1 MPVLTRLRRLGTRH
15 SGAAAL
21 TVALAVLLTACGQ
34 SHPDSVFHHRTDV
47 NRDVDFLFRLIIWLG
62 TAVFVFVEAIL
73 VITLIKFRKRPG
85 QPEPKHVHGNTTLEI
100 TWTVVPLIVLAVIAI
115 PTIRTIFK
123 TQAAAVSDA
132 LQVELIGHQWW
143 WEFRYPQYTV
153 ANSRG
158 GRDTVVTAN
167 ELYLPIGK
175 TVNFTLHSHDVIHSF
190 WVPALSG
197 KRDVVTNHTNYLWYT
212 PDSSGVG
219 VWNGACVEYCGTS
232 HGNMRFKA
240 FTVTQADFDSWIAH
254 QEEAA
259 VGTITPPLPGAAA
272 AGSPAN
278 PGANAVATTVGG
290 ASAAGANTTPGRVTT
305 PGNGAPARQPATQGA
320 NAPGAGV
327 PNAPGAVNTQ
337 VAQAGFIAY
346 PRDSLPAYAIPQ
358 TPFPAGLAYNDG
370 LLASGNAASGS
381 KLVSGGIC
389 IACHTIRGVPTMLA
403 TVGPNLTHLATRTTI
418 AAGLYP
424 NDAQHLARWVKNA
437 PAMKQGVI
445 MPALGLGEYDPV
457 NLKGPVKTGGFT
469 DQQIADIVAYLQT
482 LK

>member
-132 LQVELIGHQWW
+132 LQVEVIGHQWW
-143 WEFRYPQYTV
+143 WEFRYPQYT
-153 ANSRG
+153 SREAS
-158 GRDTVVTAN
+158 GRVDTVVTAN

-175 TVNFTLHSHDVIHSF
+175 TVNFTLHSKDVIHSF

-240 FTVTQADFDSWIAH
+240 YTVTQADFDSWIAH
-254 QEEAA
+254 QEQPA
-259 VGTITPPLPGAAA
+259 VSPGAADSAKAGA
-272 AGSPAN
+272 AVPSTALATA
-278 PGANAVATTVGG
+278 ANAPVAKTGSGQVPPPKG
-290 ASAAGANTTPGRVTT
+290 
-305 PGNGAPARQPATQGA
+305 GAPARQPSSQAA

-327 PNAPGAVNTQ
+327 PNAPGAVNAQ

-346 PRDSLPAYAIPQ
+346 PRDSMPAYSIPE
-358 TPFPAGLAYNDG
+358 TPLPRGLDFDDG
-370 LLASGNAASGS
+370 LLGKGDAANGMKLMAST
-381 KLVSGGIC
+381 GGC
-389 IACHTIRGVPTMLA
+389 LACHAIAGNPMMVGNI
-403 TVGPNLTHLATRTTI
+403 GPNLTHVASRNTI
-418 AAGLYP
+418 AGGLYP
-424 NDAQHLARWVKNA
+424 NDARHLARWIKNA
-437 PAMKQGVI
+437 RVMKDGVI
-445 MPALGLGEYDPV
+445 MNTIGHGQYDPI
-457 NLKGPVKTGGFT
+457 LKTTMTAGLT
-469 DQQIADIVAYLQT
+469 DPQIADVVAYLQT